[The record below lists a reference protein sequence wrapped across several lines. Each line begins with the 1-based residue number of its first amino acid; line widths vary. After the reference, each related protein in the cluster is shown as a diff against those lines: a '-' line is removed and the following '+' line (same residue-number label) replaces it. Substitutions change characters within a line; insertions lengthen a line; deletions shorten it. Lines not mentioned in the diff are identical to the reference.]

1 MNSYQHTL
9 ASYPQNPFRDASG
22 FDPAA
27 VWSDEFLADVDDSI
41 DFGDDADRS
50 LVQALDDEPESNNH
64 HIPPT
69 QDKGYNH
76 PHTTTSHLHR
86 VA

>member
-9 ASYPQNPFRDASG
+9 ASYQQSPFRDASG

-50 LVQALDDEPESNNH
+50 LVQALDDEPESKPH
-64 HIPPT
+64 HIP
-69 QDKGYNH
+69 QDTGNHH

>member
-1 MNSYQHTL
+1 MDSYQHTL
-9 ASYPQNPFRDASG
+9 TSYPQNPFQDASG

-41 DFGDDADRS
+41 DFDDDADRS
-50 LVQALDDEPESNNH
+50 LIQALDDEPESDH
-64 HIPPT
+64 HTHQP
-69 QDKGYNH
+69 QDEGHDY